1 MGDYKVIGKPVL
13 RVDGPEMLTGEALY
27 GPDVKMPGMLW
38 GKILRSPIPHGK
50 VLCVDVEKAKKHA
63 GVKAVITAKDVTA
76 RRYGYAIE
84 DEYIFAIDKVC
95 YVGQPI
101 AAVAAVDED
110 IAEEALSLIEVEYEE
125 LPAVFDAEEA
135 ILDSAPL
142 VHEELEKYSA
152 RSVYLA
158 SWYPVPKTNIIHRA
172 SSERGDVE
180 AALKKADHVF
190 EDTFQASQIHHSY
203 MEPHATLV
211 AVRGGTITVWTCS
224 QEVFEL
230 RTVMAGLFGVPES
243 KMRVIC
249 TKVGGGFGGK
259 IEPRLEPIT
268 IALAMKSGK
277 PVKIV
282 MTRTDEFTAAA
293 GSTPATVKLRTGVMK
308 DGTLVARD
316 ISFLWNTGAHA
327 EGLAPSNRAMKDGI
341 GPYRIHDIRVTST
354 LVYTNRV
361 RGTQLRGLGVPEGAW
376 AIESQMD
383 MIAERLGMDPLEL
396 RLNNILHEGDINAIG
411 DVVQSI
417 GLRECLEKVA
427 AEIGWGKPKEK
438 SVGRGLA
445 VIAKSPTTHSSISGA
460 HVMFNEDGSAQVLVG
475 ASELGQGMCV
485 VMSQIAAE
493 ELGIPVE
500 AVGITCADTGVTPY
514 DRGTFSSRVTFY
526 TGMAVKKAAEDAKK
540 QVIEMASKMSEI
552 PESDLAVENQCVVSK
567 SQPQVALPLRKVL
580 EQAHNR
586 EKPILGRGWYG
597 GKGDYPSL
605 PHKAHGK
612 EYVPGWKYAA
622 QAVEVE
628 VDNETGMIKVRKVA
642 SAHDVGTTLNPISI
656 RGQIVGGVVMGLGY
670 ALHERLQFEDGR
682 VINPSF
688 MDYKVPSSQEIPE
701 IISIPVEVPL
711 PEGPF
716 GAKGIGELA
725 VVGIAPAVGNA
736 IYDAFKV
743 RIKDLPLFPERVLT
757 ALESGDANG
766 AARSAAA
773 KRSE

>member
-1 MGDYKVIGKPVL
+1 MAEYRVIGTSVE
-13 RVDGPEMLTGEALY
+13 RVDGPEMLTGQALY
-27 GPDVKMPGMLW
+27 GPDMKLPNMLW

-50 VLCVDVEKAKKHA
+50 VLRVDAEKAKKHP
-63 GVKAVITAKDVTA
+63 GVKAVICARDVPA

-84 DEYIFAIDKVC
+84 DEYIFAVDKVV
-95 YVGQPI
+95 YVGQPV
-101 AAVAAVDED
+101 AAVAARDEET
-110 IAEEALSLIEVEYEE
+110 AEEALSLIDVDYEE

-135 ILDSAPL
+135 IRDSAPL
-142 VHEELEKYSA
+142 VHEVDKYNA

-158 SWYPVPKTNIIHRA
+158 SWHPVSGTNIIHQA
-172 SSERGDVE
+172 SNQRGDVE
-180 AALKKADHVF
+180 AALKKADYVF
-190 EDTFQASQIHHSY
+190 EDTFRASQIHHSY

-211 AVRGGTITVWTCS
+211 AVLGGTITVWTCS

-268 IALAMKSGK
+268 IALAMKTGK

-293 GSTPATVKLRTGVMK
+293 GSTPALVKLKTGVMK

-341 GPYRIHDIRVTST
+341 GPYRIPDIRVTST
-354 LVYTNRV
+354 LVYTNRI

-383 MIAERLGMDPLEL
+383 MIAERLGMDSLEL
-396 RLNNILHEGDINAIG
+396 RLKNILCEGDINAIG
-411 DVVQSI
+411 DAVQSI

-427 AEIGWGKPKEK
+427 AEIGWGKPKPSK
-438 SVGRGLA
+438 VGRGLA

-460 HVMFNEDGSAQVLVG
+460 HVHFNEDGSAQVLVG
-475 ASELGQGMCV
+475 ASEIGQGMCV
-485 VMSQIAAE
+485 VLSQIAAE
-493 ELGIPVE
+493 ELGIPVGS
-500 AVGITCADTGVTPY
+500 VGITSADTGATPY

-540 QVIEMASKMSEI
+540 QLLEMASKMAEI
-552 PESDLAVENQCVVSK
+552 PQSDLAVENQCVVSTK
-567 SQPQVALPLRKVL
+567 QPEFSLPYRKVL

-605 PHKAHGK
+605 PHKAQGK

-628 VDNETGMIKVRKVA
+628 IDEETGMIKAKRIA
-642 SAHDVGTTLNPISI
+642 SAHDVGTALNPMSV
-656 RGQIVGGVVMGLGY
+656 RGQITGGVVMGLGY

-688 MDYKVPSSQEIPE
+688 MDYKLPSAEQIPE
-701 IISIPVEVPL
+701 IVSIPVEVPL
-711 PEGPF
+711 PEGPY

-725 VVGIAPAVGNA
+725 VVGIAPAIGNA
-736 IYDAFKV
+736 IYDALKV
-743 RIKDLPLFPERVLT
+743 RIKELPLFPERVL
-757 ALESGDANG
+757 AAIESGG
-766 AARSAAA
+766 AKDS
-773 KRSE
+773 

>member
-1 MGDYKVIGKPVL
+1 MANYRVIGTPVE
-13 RVDGPEMLTGEALY
+13 RVDGPEMLSGQALY
-27 GPDVKMPGMLW
+27 GPDMKLPGMLW
-38 GKILRSPIPHGK
+38 GKILRSPIPHGG
-50 VLCVDVEKAKKHA
+50 VLRVDVDKAKKHP
-63 GVKAVITAKDVTA
+63 GVKAVIWAQDVPA

-84 DEYIFAIDKVC
+84 DEYIFAVGKVC
-95 YVGQPI
+95 YVGQPV

-110 IAEEALSLIEVEYEE
+110 TAEEALSLIEVDYEE

-135 ILDSAPL
+135 IRDSAPL
-142 VHEELEKYSA
+142 VHEDLDTYNA

-158 SWYPVPKTNIIHRA
+158 SWHPVKGTNIIHQA
-172 SSERGDVE
+172 SNQRGNVE
-180 AALKKADHVF
+180 AALQKADYVF
-190 EDTFQASQIHHSY
+190 EDTFRASQIHHSY

-211 AVRGGTITVWTCS
+211 ALRGGTITVWTCS

-230 RTVMAGLFGVPES
+230 RTVMAGLFDVPES

-282 MTRTDEFTAAA
+282 MTRTDEFTASA
-293 GSTPATVKLRTGVMK
+293 GSTPATVKLKTGVMK

-316 ISFLWNTGAHA
+316 ISFIWNTGAHA

-361 RGTQLRGLGVPEGAW
+361 RGTQLRGLGVPEGAF

-383 MIAERLGMDPLEL
+383 MIAERLKIDPLEL
-396 RLNNILHEGDINAIG
+396 RLKNILQDGDINSIG

-427 AEIGWGKPKEK
+427 AEIGWRKPKDK
-438 SVGRGLA
+438 NVGRGLA

-460 HVMFNEDGSAQVLVG
+460 YVQFNEDGSAQLLVG

-485 VMSQIAAE
+485 VLSQIAAE

-500 AVGITCADTGVTPY
+500 SVGITCADTGATPY

-526 TGMAVKKAAEDAKK
+526 TGMAVKKAAEDAKR
-540 QVIEMASKMSEI
+540 QLVEMASKMSEI
-552 PESDLAVENQCVVSK
+552 PESDLLVENQRVVSK
-567 SQPQVALPLRKVL
+567 SHAEIALSFRKIL

-605 PHKAHGK
+605 PHKVHGK
-612 EYVPGWKYAA
+612 EYVPGWKYGA
-622 QAVEVE
+622 QAVEIE
-628 VDNETGMIKVRKVA
+628 VDDETGMIKVRKIA
-642 SAHDVGTTLNPISI
+642 SAHDVGTSLNPIGVS
-656 RGQIVGGVVMGLGY
+656 GQINGGVVMGLGY
-670 ALHERLQFEDGR
+670 ALHERLQFDEGK

-688 MDYKVPSSQEIPE
+688 MDYKIPSSHEIPE
-701 IISIPVEVPL
+701 IVSIPVEVPL

-725 VVGIAPAVGNA
+725 VVGVAPAIGNA
-736 IYDAFKV
+736 IYDALKV
-743 RIKDLPLFPERVLT
+743 RIKDLPLFPERVLS
-757 ALESGDANG
+757 AIE
-766 AARSAAA
+766 AAGSAE
-773 KRSE
+773 R

>member
-1 MGDYKVIGKPVL
+1 MANYRVIGKPVE
-13 RVDGPEMLTGEALY
+13 RVDGPEMLSGQALY
-27 GPDVKMPGMLW
+27 GPDMKLPGMLW
-38 GKILRSPIPHGK
+38 GKILRSPIPHGR
-50 VLCVDVEKAKKHA
+50 VLRVDVEKAKQHP
-63 GVKAVITAKDVTA
+63 GVKAVIWAQDVPA

-84 DEYIFAIDKVC
+84 DEHIFAIGKVC
-95 YVGQPI
+95 YVGQPV

-110 IAEEALSLIEVEYEE
+110 TAEDALSLIEVDYEE

-135 ILDSAPL
+135 IRNGAPL
-142 VHEELEKYSA
+142 VHEDLDTYNA

-158 SWYPVPKTNIIHRA
+158 SWHPVKGTNIIHQA
-172 SSERGDVE
+172 SNQRGNVE
-180 AALKKADHVF
+180 AALQKADYVF
-190 EDTFQASQIHHSY
+190 EDTFRASQIHHSY

-211 AVRGGTITVWTCS
+211 ALRGGTITVWTCS

-293 GSTPATVKLRTGVMK
+293 GSTPATVKLKTGVMK
-308 DGTLVARD
+308 DGTLVARE
-316 ISFLWNTGAHA
+316 ISFIWNTGAHA

-361 RGTQLRGLGVPEGAW
+361 RGTQLRGLGVPEGAF

-383 MIAERLGMDPLEL
+383 MIAERLKIDPLEL
-396 RLNNILHEGDINAIG
+396 RLKNILQDGDINSIG

-427 AEIGWGKPKEK
+427 AEIGWRKPKDK
-438 SVGRGLA
+438 NVGRGLA

-460 HVMFNEDGSAQVLVG
+460 HVQFNEDGSAQALVG

-485 VMSQIAAE
+485 VLSQIAAE

-500 AVGITCADTGVTPY
+500 AVGITCADTGTTPY

-526 TGMAVKKAAEDAKK
+526 TGMAVKKAAEDAKR
-540 QVIEMASKMSEI
+540 QLVEMASKMSEI
-552 PESDLAVENQCVVSK
+552 PESDLMVENQRVVSK
-567 SQPQVALPLRKVL
+567 SHAEIALSFRKVL

-605 PHKAHGK
+605 PHKVHGK
-612 EYVPGWKYAA
+612 EYVPGWKYGA
-622 QAVEVE
+622 QAVEIE
-628 VDNETGMIKVRKVA
+628 VDDETGMIKVRKIA
-642 SAHDVGTTLNPISI
+642 SAHDVGTTLNPIGVS
-656 RGQIVGGVVMGLGY
+656 GQINGGVVMGLGY
-670 ALHERLQFEDGR
+670 ALHERLQFDEGK

-688 MDYKVPSSQEIPE
+688 MDYKIPSAHEIPE
-701 IISIPVEVPL
+701 IVSIPVEIPL

-725 VVGIAPAVGNA
+725 VVGVAPAIGNA
-736 IYDAFKV
+736 IYDALKV
-743 RIKDLPLFPERVLT
+743 RIKELPLFPERVLS
-757 ALESGDANG
+757 AIEDAG
-766 AARSAAA
+766 SA
-773 KRSE
+773 EH

>member
-1 MGDYKVIGKPVL
+1 MAEYRVIGTSVE
-13 RVDGPEMLTGEALY
+13 RVDGPEMLTGQALY
-27 GPDVKMPGMLW
+27 GPDMKLPNMLW

-50 VLCVDVEKAKKHA
+50 VLRVDVEKAKKQP
-63 GVKAVITAKDVTA
+63 GVKAVICARDVPA

-84 DEYIFAIDKVC
+84 DEYIFAIDKVV
-95 YVGQPI
+95 YVGQPV
-101 AAVAAVDED
+101 AAVAALDEET
-110 IAEEALSLIEVEYEE
+110 AEEALSLIDVDYEE
-125 LPAVFDAEEA
+125 LPAVFEAEEA
-135 ILDSAPL
+135 IRDGAPL
-142 VHEELEKYSA
+142 VHEVDKYNA

-158 SWYPVPKTNIIHRA
+158 SWHPVPGTNIIHQA
-172 SSERGDVE
+172 SNQRGDVE
-180 AALKKADHVF
+180 AALKKADYVF
-190 EDTFQASQIHHSY
+190 EDTFRASQIHHSY

-211 AVRGGTITVWTCS
+211 AVLGGTITVWTCS

-230 RTVMAGLFGVPES
+230 RTVMAGLFDVPES
-243 KMRVIC
+243 KIRVIC

-293 GSTPATVKLRTGVMK
+293 GSTPALVKLKTGVMK

-341 GPYRIHDIRVTST
+341 GPYRIPDIRVTST
-354 LVYTNRV
+354 LVYTNRI

-383 MIAERLGMDPLEL
+383 MIAERLGVDSLEL
-396 RLNNILHEGDINAIG
+396 RLKNILHEGDINAIG
-411 DVVQSI
+411 DAVQSI

-427 AEIGWGKPKEK
+427 AEIGWGKPKPSK
-438 SVGRGLA
+438 VGRGLA

-460 HVMFNEDGSAQVLVG
+460 HVQFNEDGSAQVLVG
-475 ASELGQGMCV
+475 ASEIGQGMCV
-485 VMSQIAAE
+485 VLCQIAAE
-493 ELGIPVE
+493 ALGIPVGS
-500 AVGITCADTGVTPY
+500 VGITCADTGATPY

-540 QVIEMASKMSEI
+540 QLLEMASKMAEI
-552 PESDLAVENQCVVSK
+552 PESDLAVENQCVVSMK
-567 SQPQVALPLRKVL
+567 QPQFSLPYRKVL

-605 PHKAHGK
+605 PHKAQGK

-628 VDNETGMIKVRKVA
+628 VDDETGMIKARRIA
-642 SAHDVGTTLNPISI
+642 SAHDVGTALNPLSV
-656 RGQIVGGVVMGLGY
+656 RGQITGGVVMGLGY

-688 MDYKVPSSQEIPE
+688 MDYKLPSAEQIPE
-701 IISIPVEVPL
+701 IVSIPVEVPL
-711 PEGPF
+711 PEGPY

-725 VVGIAPAVGNA
+725 VVGIAPAIGNA
-736 IYDAFKV
+736 IYDALKV
-743 RIKDLPLFPERVLT
+743 RIKELPLFPERVL
-757 ALESGDANG
+757 AAIESGG
-766 AARSAAA
+766 A
-773 KRSE
+773 KDT

>member
-1 MGDYKVIGKPVL
+1 MAKYRVIGTPVE
-13 RVDGPEMLTGEALY
+13 RVDGPEMLLGQALY
-27 GPDVKMPGMLW
+27 GPDVRLPGMLW
-38 GKILRSPIPHGK
+38 GKILRSPVPHGK
-50 VLCVDVEKAKKHA
+50 VLRVDVEKAKQHP
-63 GVKAVITAKDVTA
+63 GVRAVICAKDVPA

-84 DEYIFAIDKVC
+84 DEYIFAIDKVVH
-95 YVGQPI
+95 VGQPV
-101 AAVAAVDED
+101 AAVAAVDEET
-110 IAEEALSLIEVEYEE
+110 AEEALSLIDVDYEE

-135 ILDSAPL
+135 IADGAPL
-142 VHEELEKYSA
+142 VHEDSGKYNA

-158 SWYPVPKTNIIHRA
+158 SWHPVTGTNIIHQA
-172 SSERGDVE
+172 SNQRGDVD
-180 AALKKADHVF
+180 AAFKKADYVF
-190 EDTFQASQIHHSY
+190 EDTFRASQIHHSY

-211 AVRGGTITVWTCS
+211 ALRGGTITVWTCS

-230 RTVMAGLFGVPES
+230 RTVMANLFGVTES

-268 IALAMKSGK
+268 IALALKSGK

-282 MTRTDEFTAAA
+282 MTRTDEFTASA
-293 GSTPATVKLRTGVMK
+293 GSTPALVKLKTGVMK

-316 ISFLWNTGAHA
+316 ISFLWNTGAYA

-341 GPYRIHDIRVTST
+341 GPYKIPDIRVTST
-354 LVYTNRV
+354 LVYTNKI

-383 MIAERLGMDPLEL
+383 MIAERIGMDPLAL
-396 RLNNILHEGDINAIG
+396 RLKNILHEGDINAIG

-427 AEIGWGKPKEK
+427 AEIGWGKPKAK
-438 SVGRGLA
+438 NVGRGLA

-460 HVMFNEDGSAQVLVG
+460 YVQFNEDGSAQVLVG

-500 AVGITCADTGVTPY
+500 AVGITCADTGATPY

-540 QVIEMASKMSEI
+540 QLLETASKMTEVPAGDFTIEDQRITS
-552 PESDLAVENQCVVSK
+552 AK
-567 SQPQVALPLRKVL
+567 HPQLSLTYREVL

-605 PHKAHGK
+605 PHKAQGK

-628 VDNETGMIKVRKVA
+628 VDEETGMIKVRRIA
-642 SAHDVGTTLNPISI
+642 SAHDVGTTLNPITVK
-656 RGQIVGGVVMGLGY
+656 GQIVGGVVMGLGY

-688 MDYKVPSSQEIPE
+688 MDYKLPSSQEIPE

-725 VVGIAPAVGNA
+725 VVGIAPAIGNA

-743 RIKDLPLFPERVLT
+743 RIKDLPLFPERVLS
-757 ALESGDANG
+757 ALEDSGSRN
-766 AARSAAA
+766 AAQSSPATN
-773 KRSE
+773 

>member
-1 MGDYKVIGKPVL
+1 MAEYRVIGTSVE
-13 RVDGPEMLTGEALY
+13 RVDGPEMLTGQALY
-27 GPDVKMPGMLW
+27 GPDMKLPNMLW

-50 VLCVDVEKAKKHA
+50 VLRVDVEKAKKHP
-63 GVKAVITAKDVTA
+63 GVKAVICARDVPA

-84 DEYIFAIDKVC
+84 DEFIFAIDKVV
-95 YVGQPI
+95 YVGQPV
-101 AAVAAVDED
+101 AAVAALDEET
-110 IAEEALSLIEVEYEE
+110 AEEALSLIDVDYEE

-135 ILDSAPL
+135 IRDGAPL
-142 VHEELEKYSA
+142 VHEVDKYNA

-158 SWYPVPKTNIIHRA
+158 SWHPVPGTNIIHRA
-172 SSERGDVE
+172 SNQRGDVE
-180 AALKKADHVF
+180 AALKKADYVF
-190 EDTFQASQIHHSY
+190 EDTFRASQIHHSY

-211 AVRGGTITVWTCS
+211 AVLGGTITVWTCS

-293 GSTPATVKLRTGVMK
+293 GSTPALVKLKTGVMK

-341 GPYRIHDIRVTST
+341 GPYRIPDIRVTST
-354 LVYTNRV
+354 LVYTNRI

-383 MIAERLGMDPLEL
+383 MIAERLGMDSLEL
-396 RLNNILHEGDINAIG
+396 RLKNILREGDINAIG
-411 DVVQSI
+411 DAVQSI

-427 AEIGWGKPKEK
+427 AEIGWGKPKPSK
-438 SVGRGLA
+438 VGRGLA

-460 HVMFNEDGSAQVLVG
+460 HVQFNEDGSAQVLVG
-475 ASELGQGMCV
+475 ASEIGQGMCV
-485 VMSQIAAE
+485 VLSQIAAE
-493 ELGIPVE
+493 ALGIPVGS
-500 AVGITCADTGVTPY
+500 VGITCADTGATPY

-526 TGMAVKKAAEDAKK
+526 TGMAVKKAAEDAIK
-540 QVIEMASKMSEI
+540 QLLEMASKMAEI
-552 PESDLAVENQCVVSK
+552 PESDLAVENQCVVSMK
-567 SQPQVALPLRKVL
+567 QPQFSLPYRKVL

-605 PHKAHGK
+605 PHKAQGK

-628 VDNETGMIKVRKVA
+628 IDEETGMIKAKRIA
-642 SAHDVGTTLNPISI
+642 SAHDVGMALNPLSV
-656 RGQIVGGVVMGLGY
+656 RGQITGGVVMGLGY

-688 MDYKVPSSQEIPE
+688 MDYKLPSAEQIPE

-711 PEGPF
+711 PEGPY

-725 VVGIAPAVGNA
+725 VVGIAPAIGNA
-736 IYDAFKV
+736 IYDALKV
-743 RIKDLPLFPERVLT
+743 RIKELPLFPERVL
-757 ALESGDANG
+757 AAIESGG
-766 AARSAAA
+766 AKDS
-773 KRSE
+773 

>member
-1 MGDYKVIGKPVL
+1 
-13 RVDGPEMLTGEALY
+13 MLCGQALY
-27 GPDVKMPGMLW
+27 GPDVKLPGMLW

-50 VLCVDVEKAKKHA
+50 VLRIDVEKAKKYT
-63 GVKAVITAKDVTA
+63 GVKTVISAKDVPA

-84 DEYIFAIDKVC
+84 DEYIFAIDKVH
-95 YVGQPI
+95 YVGQPV
-101 AAVAAVDED
+101 AAVAAIDEET
-110 IAEEALSLIEVEYEE
+110 AEEALSRIEVEYEE
-125 LPAVFDAEEA
+125 LPAVFEAEDA
-135 ILDSAPL
+135 IRDGAPL
-142 VHEELEKYSA
+142 VHEKVDQLNA

-158 SWYPVPKTNIIHRA
+158 SFHPIKGTNIIHQA
-172 SSERGDVE
+172 SNQRGDVE
-180 AALKKADHVF
+180 AVLRKADFVF
-190 EDTFQASQIHHSY
+190 EDIFRPSQIHHSY
-203 MEPHATLV
+203 MEPHATL
-211 AVRGGTITVWTCS
+211 ATVRGGTVTVWTCS

-230 RTVMAGLFGVPES
+230 RTVMAALFGIPES
-243 KMRVIC
+243 KIRVIC

-282 MTRTDEFTAAA
+282 MTRTEEFTAAA
-293 GSTPATVKLRTGVMK
+293 GSTPAVVRLKTGVMK
-308 DGTLVARD
+308 DGRIVARD
-316 ISFLWNTGAHA
+316 IDFLWNTGAHA
-327 EGLAPSNRAMKDGI
+327 EGLAPSNRAMKDGV
-341 GPYRIHDIRVTST
+341 GPYRIPDIRVTST
-354 LVYTNRV
+354 LVYTNRI

-383 MIAERLGMDPLEL
+383 MIADRLGIDPLEL
-396 RLNNILHEGDINAIG
+396 RLKNILQEGDINSIG
-411 DVVQSI
+411 DPVQSI

-427 AEIGWGKPKEK
+427 AEIGWKKPKATN
-438 SVGRGLA
+438 VGRGLA

-460 HVMFNEDGSAQVLVG
+460 HVLFNEDGSAQVMVG

-500 AVGITCADTGVTPY
+500 AVGITCADTGATPY

-526 TGMAVKKAAEDAKK
+526 TGMAVKKAAEDAKR
-540 QVIEMASKMSEI
+540 QLFEMASKMLEVPS
-552 PESDLAVENQCVVSK
+552 SDLVVENQRIVSLR
-567 SQPQVALPLRKVL
+567 QAQVSLSLREVL
-580 EQAHNR
+580 EHAHNR

-605 PHKAHGK
+605 PHKAQGK

-628 VDNETGMIKVRKVA
+628 VDEETGIVKVNKIA
-642 SAHDVGTTLNPISI
+642 SAHDVGTTLNPISVK
-656 RGQIVGGVVMGLGY
+656 GQIVGGVVMGLGY

-688 MDYKVPSSQEIPE
+688 MDYKLPSSQEIPE
-701 IISIPVEVPL
+701 IIAIPIEVPL

-725 VVGIAPAVGNA
+725 VVGIAPAIGNA
-736 IYDAFKV
+736 IYDALKV
-743 RIKDLPLFPERVLT
+743 RIKELPLYPERVLSAIENRT
-757 ALESGDANG
+757 GKEG
-766 AARSAAA
+766 AECTTISRPA
-773 KRSE
+773 

>member
-1 MGDYKVIGKPVL
+1 MANYRVIGKPVE
-13 RVDGPEMLTGEALY
+13 RVDGPEMLSGQALY
-27 GPDVKMPGMLW
+27 GPDMKLPGMLW
-38 GKILRSPIPHGK
+38 GKILRSPIPHGRI
-50 VLCVDVEKAKKHA
+50 LRMDVEKAKKHP
-63 GVKAVITAKDVTA
+63 GVKAVIWAQDVPA

-84 DEYIFAIDKVC
+84 DEYIFAIDKVV
-95 YVGQPI
+95 YVGQPV
-101 AAVAAVDED
+101 AAVAAVDEET
-110 IAEEALSLIEVEYEE
+110 AEEALSLIDVDYEE
-125 LPAVFDAEEA
+125 LPAVFEAEEA
-135 ILDSAPL
+135 LRDEAPL
-142 VHEELEKYSA
+142 DEELDTYNA

-158 SWYPVPKTNIIHRA
+158 SWHPVKGTNIIHQA
-172 SSERGDVE
+172 SNQRGNVE
-180 AALKKADHVF
+180 AALQKADYVF
-190 EDTFQASQIHHSY
+190 EDTFRASQIHHSY

-211 AVRGGTITVWTCS
+211 ALRGGTITVWTCS

-230 RTVMAGLFGVPES
+230 RTVMARLFGVAES

-282 MTRTDEFTAAA
+282 MTRTDEFTATA
-293 GSTPATVKLRTGVMK
+293 GSTPATVKLKTGVMK

-316 ISFLWNTGAHA
+316 ISFIWNTGAHA

-361 RGTQLRGLGVPEGAW
+361 RGTQLRGLGVPEGAF

-383 MIAERLGMDPLEL
+383 MIAERLKIDPLEL
-396 RLNNILHEGDINAIG
+396 RLKNILQDGDINSIG

-427 AEIGWGKPKEK
+427 AEIDWRKPKDK
-438 SVGRGLA
+438 NIGRGLA

-460 HVMFNEDGSAQVLVG
+460 HVQFNEDGSAQLLVG
-475 ASELGQGMCV
+475 SSELGQGMCV
-485 VMSQIAAE
+485 VLSQIAAE

-500 AVGITCADTGVTPY
+500 AVGITCADTGTTPY

-526 TGMAVKKAAEDAKK
+526 TGMAVKKAAEDAKR
-540 QVIEMASKMSEI
+540 QLVEMASKMSEI
-552 PESDLAVENQCVVSK
+552 PESDLLVENQRVVSK
-567 SQPQVALPLRKVL
+567 SHPEIALSFREVL

-605 PHKAHGK
+605 PHKVHGK
-612 EYVPGWKYAA
+612 EYVPGWKYGA
-622 QAVEVE
+622 QAVEIE
-628 VDNETGMIKVRKVA
+628 VDDETGMIKVRRIA
-642 SAHDVGTTLNPISI
+642 SAHDVGTTLNPIGVS
-656 RGQIVGGVVMGLGY
+656 GQIRGGVVMGLGY
-670 ALHERLQFEDGR
+670 ALHERLQFDEGK

-688 MDYKVPSSQEIPE
+688 MDYKIPSSHEIPE
-701 IISIPVEVPL
+701 IVSIPVEVPL

-725 VVGIAPAVGNA
+725 VVGVAPAIGNA
-736 IYDAFKV
+736 IYDALKV
-743 RIKDLPLFPERVLT
+743 RIKELPLFPERVLS
-757 ALESGDANG
+757 AIE
-766 AARSAAA
+766 AAGSA
-773 KRSE
+773 EH

>member
-1 MGDYKVIGKPVL
+1 MANYRVIGKPVE
-13 RVDGPEMLTGEALY
+13 RVDGPEMLSGQALY
-27 GPDVKMPGMLW
+27 GPDMKLPGMLW
-38 GKILRSPIPHGK
+38 GKILRSPIPHGRI
-50 VLCVDVEKAKKHA
+50 LRIDVEKAKKHP
-63 GVKAVITAKDVTA
+63 GVKAVICAQDVPA

-84 DEYIFAIDKVC
+84 DEYIFAIDKVV
-95 YVGQPI
+95 YVGQPV
-101 AAVAAVDED
+101 AAVAAVDEET
-110 IAEEALSLIEVEYEE
+110 AEEALSVIDVDYEE
-125 LPAVFDAEEA
+125 LPAVFEAEEA
-135 ILDSAPL
+135 LRDEAPL
-142 VHEELEKYSA
+142 VHEVDKYNA

-158 SWYPVPKTNIIHRA
+158 SWHPVPGTNIIHQA
-172 SSERGDVE
+172 SNQRGDVE
-180 AALKKADHVF
+180 AALKKADYVF
-190 EDTFQASQIHHSY
+190 EDTFRASQIHHSY

-211 AVRGGTITVWTCS
+211 ALRGGTITVWTCS

-282 MTRTDEFTAAA
+282 MTRTDEFTATA
-293 GSTPATVKLRTGVMK
+293 GSTPATVKLKTGVMK

-316 ISFLWNTGAHA
+316 ISFIWNTGAHA

-361 RGTQLRGLGVPEGAW
+361 RGTQLRGLGVPEGAF

-383 MIAERLGMDPLEL
+383 MIAERLKIDPLEL
-396 RLNNILHEGDINAIG
+396 RLKNILQDGDINSIG

-427 AEIGWGKPKEK
+427 AEIDWRKPKDK
-438 SVGRGLA
+438 NIGRGLA

-460 HVMFNEDGSAQVLVG
+460 HVQFNEDGSAQVLVG
-475 ASELGQGMCV
+475 SSELGQGMCV
-485 VMSQIAAE
+485 VLSQIAAE

-500 AVGITCADTGVTPY
+500 AVGITCADTGATPY

-526 TGMAVKKAAEDAKK
+526 TGMAVKKAAEDAKR
-540 QVIEMASKMSEI
+540 QLVEMASKMSEI
-552 PESDLAVENQCVVSK
+552 PERDLLVENQRVVSK
-567 SQPQVALPLRKVL
+567 SHPEIALSFREVL

-605 PHKAHGK
+605 PHKVHGK
-612 EYVPGWKYAA
+612 EYVPGWKYGA
-622 QAVEVE
+622 QAVEIE
-628 VDNETGMIKVRKVA
+628 VDDETGMIKVRRIA
-642 SAHDVGTTLNPISI
+642 SAHDVGTALNPIGVS
-656 RGQIVGGVVMGLGY
+656 GQIRGGVVMGLGY
-670 ALHERLQFEDGR
+670 ALHERLQFDEGK

-688 MDYKVPSSQEIPE
+688 MDYKIPSSHEIPE
-701 IISIPVEVPL
+701 IVSIPVEVPL

-725 VVGIAPAVGNA
+725 VVGVAPAIGNA
-736 IYDAFKV
+736 IYDALKV
-743 RIKDLPLFPERVLT
+743 RIKELPLFPERVLS
-757 ALESGDANG
+757 AIEDAG
-766 AARSAAA
+766 SA
-773 KRSE
+773 KH

>member
-1 MGDYKVIGKPVL
+1 MID
-13 RVDGPEMLTGEALY
+13 VD
-27 GPDVKMPGMLW
+27 
-38 GKILRSPIPHGK
+38 
-50 VLCVDVEKAKKHA
+50 
-63 GVKAVITAKDVTA
+63 
-76 RRYGYAIE
+76 
-84 DEYIFAIDKVC
+84 
-95 YVGQPI
+95 
-101 AAVAAVDED
+101 
-110 IAEEALSLIEVEYEE
+110 YEE

-135 ILDSAPL
+135 IRDGAPL
-142 VHEELEKYSA
+142 VHEVEKYNA

-158 SWYPVPKTNIIHRA
+158 SWHPVPGTNIIHRA
-172 SSERGDVE
+172 SNQRGDVE
-180 AALKKADHVF
+180 AALKKADFVF
-190 EDTFQASQIHHSY
+190 EDSFGASQIHHSY

-211 AVRGGTITVWTCS
+211 AVLGGTITVWTCS

-293 GSTPATVKLRTGVMK
+293 GSTPALVKLKTGVMK

-341 GPYRIHDIRVTST
+341 GPYRIPDIRVTST
-354 LVYTNRV
+354 LVYTNRI

-396 RLNNILHEGDINAIG
+396 RLKNILREGDINAIG
-411 DVVQSI
+411 DAVQSI

-427 AEIGWGKPKEK
+427 AEIGWGKPKPGK
-438 SVGRGLA
+438 VGRGLA

-460 HVMFNEDGSAQVLVG
+460 HVQFNEDGSAQVLVG
-475 ASELGQGMCV
+475 ASEIGQGMCV
-485 VMSQIAAE
+485 VLSQIAAE
-493 ELGIPVE
+493 ELGIPVGS
-500 AVGITCADTGVTPY
+500 VGITCADTGATPY

-540 QVIEMASKMSEI
+540 QLLEMASKMAEI
-552 PESDLAVENQCVVSK
+552 PQSDLAVENQCVVSTK
-567 SQPQVALPLRKVL
+567 QPQFSLPYRKVL

-605 PHKAHGK
+605 PHKAQGK

-628 VDNETGMIKVRKVA
+628 IDEETGMIKAKRIA
-642 SAHDVGTTLNPISI
+642 SAHDVGTALNPMSV
-656 RGQIVGGVVMGLGY
+656 RGQITGGVVMGLGY

-688 MDYKVPSSQEIPE
+688 MDYKLPSAEQIPE

-711 PEGPF
+711 PEGPY

-725 VVGIAPAVGNA
+725 VVGIAPAIGNA
-736 IYDAFKV
+736 IYDALKV
-743 RIKDLPLFPERVLT
+743 RIKELPLFPERVL
-757 ALESGDANG
+757 AAIESGG
-766 AARSAAA
+766 AKDS
-773 KRSE
+773 

>member
-1 MGDYKVIGKPVL
+1 MAGYKVIGTSVE
-13 RVDGPEMLTGEALY
+13 RVDGPEMLTGQALY
-27 GPDVKMPGMLW
+27 GPDMKLPNMLW

-50 VLCVDVEKAKKHA
+50 VLRVDVEKAKKQP
-63 GVKAVITAKDVTA
+63 GVKAVICARDVPA

-84 DEYIFAIDKVC
+84 DEYIFAIDKVV
-95 YVGQPI
+95 YVGQPV
-101 AAVAAVDED
+101 AAVAAVDEET
-110 IAEEALSLIEVEYEE
+110 AEEALSLIDVDYEE

-135 ILDSAPL
+135 IRDGAPL
-142 VHEELEKYSA
+142 VHEVEKYNA

-158 SWYPVPKTNIIHRA
+158 SWHPVPGTNIIHRA
-172 SSERGDVE
+172 SNQRGDVE
-180 AALKKADHVF
+180 AALKKADFVF
-190 EDTFQASQIHHSY
+190 EDSFGASQIHHSY

-211 AVRGGTITVWTCS
+211 AVLGGTITVWTCS

-293 GSTPATVKLRTGVMK
+293 GSTPALVKLKTGVMK

-341 GPYRIHDIRVTST
+341 GPYRIPDIRVTST
-354 LVYTNRV
+354 LVYTNRI

-383 MIAERLGMDPLEL
+383 MIAERLAMDPLEL
-396 RLNNILHEGDINAIG
+396 RLKNILREGDINAIG
-411 DVVQSI
+411 DAVQSI

-427 AEIGWGKPKEK
+427 AEIGWGKPKPGK
-438 SVGRGLA
+438 VGRGLA

-460 HVMFNEDGSAQVLVG
+460 HVQFNEDGSAQVLVG
-475 ASELGQGMCV
+475 ASEIGQGMCV
-485 VMSQIAAE
+485 VLSQIAAE
-493 ELGIPVE
+493 ELGIPVGS
-500 AVGITCADTGVTPY
+500 VGITCADTGATPY

-540 QVIEMASKMSEI
+540 QLLEMASKMAEI
-552 PESDLAVENQCVVSK
+552 PQSDLAVENQCVVSTK
-567 SQPQVALPLRKVL
+567 QPEFSLPYRKVL

-605 PHKAHGK
+605 PHKAQGK

-628 VDNETGMIKVRKVA
+628 IDEETGMIKAKRIA
-642 SAHDVGTTLNPISI
+642 SAHDVGTALNPMSV
-656 RGQIVGGVVMGLGY
+656 RGQITGGVVMGLGY

-688 MDYKVPSSQEIPE
+688 MDYKLPSAEQIPE
-701 IISIPVEVPL
+701 IVSIPVEVPL
-711 PEGPF
+711 PEGPY

-725 VVGIAPAVGNA
+725 VVGIAPAIGNA
-736 IYDAFKV
+736 IYDALKV
-743 RIKDLPLFPERVLT
+743 RIKELPLFPERVL
-757 ALESGDANG
+757 AAIESGG
-766 AARSAAA
+766 AKDS
-773 KRSE
+773 

>member
-1 MGDYKVIGKPVL
+1 MAEYRVIGTPVE
-13 RVDGPEMLTGEALY
+13 RVDGPEMLSGQALY
-27 GPDVKMPGMLW
+27 GPDMGLPGMLW
-38 GKILRSPIPHGK
+38 GRILRSPIPHGK
-50 VLCVDVEKAKKHA
+50 VLRVDVEKARKHP
-63 GVKAVITAKDVTA
+63 GVKAVICAEDVPD
-76 RRYGYAIE
+76 RRYGYAVE
-84 DEYIFAIDKVC
+84 DEHIFAIDKVR
-95 YVGQPI
+95 YIGQPV
-101 AAVAAVDED
+101 AAVAAVDEETAD
-110 IAEEALSLIEVEYEE
+110 RALSLIEVDYEE
-125 LPAVFDAEEA
+125 LPAVFEAEDAVRA
-135 ILDSAPL
+135 GAPL
-142 VHEELEKYSA
+142 VHERLDEYSA

-158 SWYPVPKTNIIHRA
+158 SWHPVKGTNIIHQA
-172 SSERGDVE
+172 SNERGNVE
-180 AALKKADHVF
+180 AALKKADFVF
-190 EDTFQASQIHHSY
+190 EDTYRASQIHHSY

-211 AVRGGTITVWTCS
+211 QVRGGTITVWTCS

-259 IEPRLEPIT
+259 IEPRLEPVA
-268 IALAMKSGK
+268 IALALKSAK
-277 PVKIV
+277 PVKVV
-282 MTRTDEFTAAA
+282 MTRADEFTAAA
-293 GSTPATVKLRTGVMK
+293 GSTPATVELKTGVMK
-308 DGTLVARD
+308 DGTIVARD
-316 ISFLWNTGAHA
+316 IRFLWNTGAHA

-376 AIESQMD
+376 AIESQTD

-396 RLNNILHEGDINAIG
+396 RLKNILEEGDINTIG
-411 DVVQSI
+411 DAVQSI

-427 AEIGWGKPKEK
+427 AEIGWGTPKAK
-438 SVGRGLA
+438 NVGRGVA

-460 HVMFNEDGSAQVLVG
+460 HVLLNEDGSAQVMVG
-475 ASELGQGMCV
+475 ASEIGQGMCV

-500 AVGITCADTGVTPY
+500 AVGITCADTGATPY

-540 QVIEMASKMSEI
+540 QLFEMASKMCEV
-552 PESDLAVENQCVVSK
+552 PENDLAIENGCVVAR
-567 SQPQVALPLRKVL
+567 SQPQVSLPLRQVL

-605 PHKAHGK
+605 PHKAQGK

-628 VDNETGMIKVRKVA
+628 IDEETGLVRVIKVA
-642 SAHDVGTTLNPISI
+642 SAHDVGTILNPISV

-670 ALHERLQFEDGR
+670 ALHERLQFENGR
-682 VINPSF
+682 VVNPSF
-688 MDYKVPSSQEIPE
+688 MDYKLPSSQEIPE
-701 IISIPVEVPL
+701 VVSIPVEVPL

-736 IYDAFKV
+736 IYDALKV
-743 RIKDLPLFPERVLT
+743 RIKELPLFPERVLS
-757 ALESGDANG
+757 AIED
-766 AARSAAA
+766 RAAA
-773 KRSE
+773 AS

>member
-1 MGDYKVIGKPVL
+1 MAAYRVIGTSVE
-13 RVDGPEMLTGEALY
+13 RVDGPEMLTGQALY
-27 GPDVKMPGMLW
+27 GPDMKLPNMLW

-50 VLCVDVEKAKKHA
+50 VLRVDVEKAKKHP
-63 GVKAVITAKDVTA
+63 GVKAVICARDVPA

-84 DEYIFAIDKVC
+84 DEYIFAIDKVV

-101 AAVAAVDED
+101 AAVAALDEET
-110 IAEEALSLIEVEYEE
+110 AEEALSLIDVDYDE

-135 ILDSAPL
+135 IRDGAPL
-142 VHEELEKYSA
+142 VHEVDKYNA

-158 SWYPVPKTNIIHRA
+158 SWHPVPGTNIIHQA
-172 SSERGDVE
+172 SNQRGDVE
-180 AALKKADHVF
+180 AALKKADLVF
-190 EDTFQASQIHHSY
+190 EDTFRASQIHHSY

-211 AVRGGTITVWTCS
+211 AVLGGTITVWTCS

-293 GSTPATVKLRTGVMK
+293 GSTPALVKLKTGVMK

-341 GPYRIHDIRVTST
+341 GPYRIPDIRVTST
-354 LVYTNRV
+354 LVYTNRI

-383 MIAERLGMDPLEL
+383 MIAERLGMDSLEL
-396 RLNNILHEGDINAIG
+396 RLKNILREGDINAIG
-411 DVVQSI
+411 DAVQSI

-427 AEIGWGKPKEK
+427 AEIGWGKPKPSK
-438 SVGRGLA
+438 VGRGLA

-460 HVMFNEDGSAQVLVG
+460 HVQFNEDGSAQVLVG
-475 ASELGQGMCV
+475 ASEIGQGMCV
-485 VMSQIAAE
+485 VLSQIAAE
-493 ELGIPVE
+493 ALGIPVGS
-500 AVGITCADTGVTPY
+500 VGITCADTGATPY

-526 TGMAVKKAAEDAKK
+526 TGMAVKKAAEDAIK
-540 QVIEMASKMSEI
+540 QLLEMASKMAEI
-552 PESDLAVENQCVVSK
+552 PESDLAVENQCVVSMK
-567 SQPQVALPLRKVL
+567 QPQFSLPYRKVL

-605 PHKAHGK
+605 PHKAQGK

-628 VDNETGMIKVRKVA
+628 IDEETGMIKAKRIA
-642 SAHDVGTTLNPISI
+642 SAHDVGTALNPLSV
-656 RGQIVGGVVMGLGY
+656 RGQITGGVVMGLGY

-688 MDYKVPSSQEIPE
+688 MDYKLPSAEQIPE

-711 PEGPF
+711 PEGPY

-725 VVGIAPAVGNA
+725 VVGIAPAIGNA
-736 IYDAFKV
+736 IYDALKV
-743 RIKDLPLFPERVLT
+743 RIKELPLFPERVLT
-757 ALESGDANG
+757 AIESGG
-766 AARSAAA
+766 AKDS
-773 KRSE
+773 

>member
-1 MGDYKVIGKPVL
+1 MANYRVIGKPVE
-13 RVDGPEMLTGEALY
+13 RVDGPEMLSGQALY
-27 GPDVKMPGMLW
+27 GPDMKLSGMLW
-38 GKILRSPIPHGK
+38 GKILRSPISHGRI
-50 VLCVDVEKAKKHA
+50 LRVDVEKAKKHP
-63 GVKAVITAKDVTA
+63 GVKAVIWAQDVPT

-84 DEYIFAIDKVC
+84 DEHIFAIGKVC
-95 YVGQPI
+95 YVGQPV

-110 IAEEALSLIEVEYEE
+110 TAEEALSLMEVDYEE

-135 ILDSAPL
+135 LRDGAPL
-142 VHEELEKYSA
+142 VHEDLDTYNA

-158 SWYPVPKTNIIHRA
+158 SWHPVKGTNIIHQA
-172 SSERGDVE
+172 SNQRGKVE
-180 AALKKADHVF
+180 AALQKADYVF
-190 EDTFQASQIHHSY
+190 EDTFRASQIHHSY
-203 MEPHATLV
+203 MEPHAALV
-211 AVRGGTITVWTCS
+211 ALRGGTITVWTCS

-268 IALAMKSGK
+268 IAL

-282 MTRTDEFTAAA
+282 MTRTDEFTASA
-293 GSTPATVKLRTGVMK
+293 GSTPATVKLKTGVMK

-316 ISFLWNTGAHA
+316 ISFIWNTGAHA

-361 RGTQLRGLGVPEGAW
+361 RGTQLRGLGVPEGAF

-383 MIAERLGMDPLEL
+383 MIAERLKIDPLEL
-396 RLNNILHEGDINAIG
+396 RLKNILQDGDINSIG

-427 AEIGWGKPKEK
+427 AEIDWRKPKDK
-438 SVGRGLA
+438 NIGRGLA

-460 HVMFNEDGSAQVLVG
+460 HVQFNEDGSAQVLVG

-485 VMSQIAAE
+485 VLSQIAAE

-500 AVGITCADTGVTPY
+500 AVGITCADTGATPY

-526 TGMAVKKAAEDAKK
+526 TGMAVKKAAEDAKR
-540 QVIEMASKMSEI
+540 QLVEMASKMSEI
-552 PESDLAVENQCVVSK
+552 PESDLLVENQRVVSK
-567 SQPQVALPLRKVL
+567 SHSEIAFSFREVL

-605 PHKAHGK
+605 PHKVHGK
-612 EYVPGWKYAA
+612 EYVPGWKYGA
-622 QAVEVE
+622 QAVEIE
-628 VDNETGMIKVRKVA
+628 LDDETGMIKVRKIA
-642 SAHDVGTTLNPISI
+642 SAHDVGTTLNPIGVS
-656 RGQIVGGVVMGLGY
+656 GQINGGVVMGLGY
-670 ALHERLQFEDGR
+670 ALHERLQFDDGK

-688 MDYKVPSSQEIPE
+688 MDYKIPSAHEIPE
-701 IISIPVEVPL
+701 IVSIPVEVPL

-725 VVGIAPAVGNA
+725 VVGVAPAIGNA
-736 IYDAFKV
+736 IYDALKV
-743 RIKDLPLFPERVLT
+743 RIKELPLFPERVLS
-757 ALESGDANG
+757 AIE
-766 AARSAAA
+766 AAGSAE
-773 KRSE
+773 R

>member
-1 MGDYKVIGKPVL
+1 MAKYRVIGTPVE
-13 RVDGPEMLTGEALY
+13 RVDGPEMLCGQALY
-27 GPDVKMPGMLW
+27 GPDVKLPGMLW
-38 GKILRSPIPHGK
+38 GKILRSPVPHAK
-50 VLCVDVEKAKKHA
+50 VLRVDVEKAKKHP
-63 GVKAVITAKDVTA
+63 GVKAVISAKDVPA

-84 DEYIFAIDKVC
+84 DEHIFAIDKVH
-95 YVGQPI
+95 YVGQPV
-101 AAVAAVDED
+101 AAVAAIDED
-110 IAEEALSLIEVEYEE
+110 TAEEALSLIEVEYDE

-135 ILDSAPL
+135 IRDGAPL
-142 VHEELEKYSA
+142 VHDLDQLNA

-158 SWYPVPKTNIIHRA
+158 SWHPVKGTNIIHRA
-172 SSERGDVE
+172 SNQRGDVD
-180 AALKKADHVF
+180 AALQKADYVF
-190 EDTFQASQIHHSY
+190 EDTFRPSQIHHSY

-230 RTVMAGLFGVPES
+230 RTVMAALFGVPES

-282 MTRTDEFTAAA
+282 MTRTEEFTACA
-293 GSTPATVKLRTGVMK
+293 GSTPALVKLKTGVMK
-308 DGTLVARD
+308 DGTLVVRD
-316 ISFLWNTGAHA
+316 INFLWNTGAHA

-341 GPYRIHDIRVTST
+341 GPYRIPDIRVTST
-354 LVYTNRV
+354 LVYTNKV
-361 RGTQLRGLGVPEGAW
+361 RGTQLRGLGVPEGSW

-383 MIAERLGMDPLEL
+383 MIADRLGMDPLEL
-396 RLNNILHEGDINAIG
+396 RLKNILREGDINSIG
-411 DVVQSI
+411 DAVQSI

-427 AEIGWGKPKEK
+427 AEIGWGKPKAK
-438 SVGRGLA
+438 NVGRGLA

-460 HVMFNEDGSAQVLVG
+460 HVLFNEDGSAQVMVG
-475 ASELGQGMCV
+475 ASEIGQGMCV
-485 VMSQIAAE
+485 VLSQIAAE

-500 AVGITCADTGVTPY
+500 AVGITCADTGATPY

-526 TGMAVKKAAEDAKK
+526 TGMAVKKAAEDARR
-540 QVIEMASKMSEI
+540 QLFEVASKMLEI
-552 PESDLAVENQCVVSK
+552 PASDLAVEDQRVVSMR
-567 SQPQVALPLRKVL
+567 QPQATLSLREVL
-580 EQAHNR
+580 EHAHNR

-605 PHKAHGK
+605 PHKAQGK

-628 VDNETGMIKVRKVA
+628 VDEETGMIKVKKIA
-642 SAHDVGTTLNPISI
+642 SAHDVGTTLNPTMVK
-656 RGQIVGGVVMGLGY
+656 GQIVGGVVMGLGY

-688 MDYKVPSSQEIPE
+688 MDYKLPSSQEIPE
-701 IISIPVEVPL
+701 IVSIPVEVPL

-725 VVGIAPAVGNA
+725 VVGIAPAIGNA

-743 RIKDLPLFPERVLT
+743 RIKDLPLFPERVLS
-757 ALESGDANG
+757 ALEDRGSG
-766 AARSAAA
+766 SAAKSVSA
-773 KRSE
+773 TN

>member
-1 MGDYKVIGKPVL
+1 MANFRVIGTPVE
-13 RVDGPEMLTGEALY
+13 RVDGPEMLSGQALY
-27 GPDVKMPGMLW
+27 GPDMKLPGMLW
-38 GKILRSPIPHGK
+38 GKILRSPIPHGRI
-50 VLCVDVEKAKKHA
+50 LRIGVEKARKHP
-63 GVKAVITAKDVTA
+63 GVKAVISAKDVPA

-84 DEYIFAIDKVC
+84 DEHIFAIDKVR
-95 YVGQPI
+95 YVGQPV

-110 IAEEALSLIEVEYEE
+110 TAEEALSLIEVDYDEM
-125 LPAVFDAEEA
+125 PAVFDAEDA
-135 ILDSAPL
+135 IRDGAPL
-142 VHEELEKYSA
+142 VHEELDQLHA

-158 SWYPVPKTNIIHRA
+158 SWHPVKGTNIIHRA
-172 SSERGDVE
+172 SNQRGDVE
-180 AALKKADHVF
+180 AALQKADYVF
-190 EDTFQASQIHHSY
+190 EDTFRASQIHHSY

-211 AVRGGTITVWTCS
+211 AVLGGTITVWTCS

-230 RTVMAGLFGVPES
+230 RTVMAGLFSVPES

-268 IALAMKSGK
+268 IALAMKSAK

-293 GSTPATVKLRTGVMK
+293 GSTPATVTLKTGVMK

-354 LVYTNRV
+354 LVYTNRL

-383 MIAERLGMDPLEL
+383 MIAERVGMDPLEL
-396 RLNNILHEGDINAIG
+396 RLKNILHAGDINAIG
-411 DVVQSI
+411 DAVQSI

-438 SVGRGLA
+438 NVGRGLA

-460 HVMFNEDGSAQVLVG
+460 HVHLNEDGSAQVLVG
-475 ASELGQGMCV
+475 ASEIGQGMCV
-485 VMSQIAAE
+485 VLSQIAAE
-493 ELGIPVE
+493 ELGISVE
-500 AVGITCADTGVTPY
+500 AVGITCADTGATPY

-526 TGMAVKKAAEDAKK
+526 TGMAVKKAAEDAK
-540 QVIEMASKMSEI
+540 QQLFEIASKMLEI
-552 PESDLAVENQCVVSK
+552 PTTDLALEDQRVVSMR
-567 SQPQVALPLRKVL
+567 QPQASLSLREVL
-580 EQAHNR
+580 EHAHNR
-586 EKPILGRGWYG
+586 VKPILGRGWYG

-605 PHKAHGK
+605 PHKAQGK

-628 VDNETGMIKVRKVA
+628 VDEETGMIKVKRIA

-656 RGQIVGGVVMGLGY
+656 KGQIVGGVVMGLGY

-688 MDYKVPSSQEIPE
+688 MDYKLPSSQEIPE
-701 IISIPVEVPL
+701 IISIAVEVPL

-725 VVGIAPAVGNA
+725 VVGIGPAIGNA
-736 IYDAFKV
+736 IYDASRV
-743 RIKDLPLFPERVLT
+743 RIKDLPLFPERVLS
-757 ALESGDANG
+757 AIESGG
-766 AARSAAA
+766 
-773 KRSE
+773 

>member
-1 MGDYKVIGKPVL
+1 MANYRVIGKPVE
-13 RVDGPEMLTGEALY
+13 RVDGPEMLSGQALY
-27 GPDVKMPGMLW
+27 GPDMKLPGMLW
-38 GKILRSPIPHGK
+38 GKILRSPIPHGRI
-50 VLCVDVEKAKKHA
+50 LRVDVEKVKKHP
-63 GVKAVITAKDVTA
+63 GVKAVIWARDVPA

-84 DEYIFAIDKVC
+84 DEYIFAIDKVV
-95 YVGQPI
+95 YVGQPV
-101 AAVAAVDED
+101 AAVAAADEET
-110 IAEEALSLIEVEYEE
+110 AEEALSLIDVDYEE
-125 LPAVFDAEEA
+125 LPAVFEAEEA
-135 ILDSAPL
+135 LRDEAPL
-142 VHEELEKYSA
+142 VHEVDKYNA

-158 SWYPVPKTNIIHRA
+158 SWHPVPGTNIIHQA
-172 SSERGDVE
+172 SNQRGDVE
-180 AALKKADHVF
+180 AALKKADYVF
-190 EDTFQASQIHHSY
+190 EDTFRASQIHHSY

-211 AVRGGTITVWTCS
+211 ALRGGTITVWTCS

-282 MTRTDEFTAAA
+282 MTRTDEFTATA
-293 GSTPATVKLRTGVMK
+293 GSTPATVKLKTGVMK

-316 ISFLWNTGAHA
+316 ISFIWNTGAHA

-361 RGTQLRGLGVPEGAW
+361 RGTQLRGLGVPEGAF

-383 MIAERLGMDPLEL
+383 MIAERLKIDPLEL
-396 RLNNILHEGDINAIG
+396 RLKNILQDGDINSIG

-427 AEIGWGKPKEK
+427 AEIDWRKPKDK
-438 SVGRGLA
+438 NIGRGLA

-460 HVMFNEDGSAQVLVG
+460 HVQFNEDGSAQMLVG
-475 ASELGQGMCV
+475 SSELGQGMCV
-485 VMSQIAAE
+485 VLSQIAAE

-500 AVGITCADTGVTPY
+500 AVGITCADTGATPY

-526 TGMAVKKAAEDAKK
+526 TGMAVKKAAEDAKR
-540 QVIEMASKMSEI
+540 QLVEMASKMSEI
-552 PESDLAVENQCVVSK
+552 PESDLLVENQRVVSK
-567 SQPQVALPLRKVL
+567 SHPEIALSFREVL

-605 PHKAHGK
+605 PHKVHGK
-612 EYVPGWKYAA
+612 EYVPGWKYGA
-622 QAVEVE
+622 QAVEIE
-628 VDNETGMIKVRKVA
+628 VDDETGMIKVRRIA
-642 SAHDVGTTLNPISI
+642 SAHDVGTTLNPIGVS
-656 RGQIVGGVVMGLGY
+656 GQIRGGVVMGLGY
-670 ALHERLQFEDGR
+670 ALHERLQFDEGK

-688 MDYKVPSSQEIPE
+688 MDYKIPSSHEIPE
-701 IISIPVEVPL
+701 IVSIPVEVPL

-725 VVGIAPAVGNA
+725 VVGVAPAIGNA
-736 IYDAFKV
+736 IYDALKV
-743 RIKDLPLFPERVLT
+743 RIKELPLFPERVLS
-757 ALESGDANG
+757 AIE
-766 AARSAAA
+766 AAGSADH
-773 KRSE
+773 

>member
-1 MGDYKVIGKPVL
+1 MAEYRVIGTSVE
-13 RVDGPEMLTGEALY
+13 RVDGPEMLTGQALY
-27 GPDVKMPGMLW
+27 GPDMKLPNMLW

-50 VLCVDVEKAKKHA
+50 VLRVDVEKAKKQP
-63 GVKAVITAKDVTA
+63 GVKAVICARDVPA

-84 DEYIFAIDKVC
+84 DEYIFAIDKVV
-95 YVGQPI
+95 YVGQPV
-101 AAVAAVDED
+101 AAVAALDEET
-110 IAEEALSLIEVEYEE
+110 AEEALSLIDVDYEE

-135 ILDSAPL
+135 IRDGAPL
-142 VHEELEKYSA
+142 VHEVDKYNA

-158 SWYPVPKTNIIHRA
+158 SWHPVPRTNIIHQA
-172 SSERGDVE
+172 SNQRGDVE
-180 AALKKADHVF
+180 AALKKADYVF
-190 EDTFQASQIHHSY
+190 EDTFRASQIHHSY

-211 AVRGGTITVWTCS
+211 AVLGGTITVWTCS
-224 QEVFEL
+224 QEVFEM
-230 RTVMAGLFGVPES
+230 RTVMAGLFDVPES

-293 GSTPATVKLRTGVMK
+293 GSTPALVKLKTGVMK

-316 ISFLWNTGAHA
+316 ISFLWNTGDHA

-341 GPYRIHDIRVTST
+341 GPYRIPDIRVTST
-354 LVYTNRV
+354 LVYTNRI

-383 MIAERLGMDPLEL
+383 MIAERLGMDSLEL
-396 RLNNILHEGDINAIG
+396 RLKNILREGDINAIG
-411 DVVQSI
+411 DAVQSI

-427 AEIGWGKPKEK
+427 AEIGWGKPKPSK
-438 SVGRGLA
+438 VGRGLA

-460 HVMFNEDGSAQVLVG
+460 HVQFNEDGSAQVLVG
-475 ASELGQGMCV
+475 ASEIGQGMCV
-485 VMSQIAAE
+485 VLSQIAAE
-493 ELGIPVE
+493 ALGIPVGS
-500 AVGITCADTGVTPY
+500 VGITCADTGATPY

-540 QVIEMASKMSEI
+540 QLLEMASKMAEI
-552 PESDLAVENQCVVSK
+552 PESDLAVENQCVVSMK
-567 SQPQVALPLRKVL
+567 QPQFSLPYRKVL

-605 PHKAHGK
+605 PHKAQGK

-628 VDNETGMIKVRKVA
+628 IDEETGMIKAKRIA
-642 SAHDVGTTLNPISI
+642 SAHDVGTALNPLSV
-656 RGQIVGGVVMGLGY
+656 RGQITGGVVMGLGY

-688 MDYKVPSSQEIPE
+688 MDYKLPSAEQIPE
-701 IISIPVEVPL
+701 IVSISVEVPL
-711 PEGPF
+711 PEGPY

-725 VVGIAPAVGNA
+725 VVGIAPAIGNA
-736 IYDAFKV
+736 IYDALKV
-743 RIKDLPLFPERVLT
+743 RIKELPLFPERVL
-757 ALESGDANG
+757 AAIESGG
-766 AARSAAA
+766 AKDS
-773 KRSE
+773 